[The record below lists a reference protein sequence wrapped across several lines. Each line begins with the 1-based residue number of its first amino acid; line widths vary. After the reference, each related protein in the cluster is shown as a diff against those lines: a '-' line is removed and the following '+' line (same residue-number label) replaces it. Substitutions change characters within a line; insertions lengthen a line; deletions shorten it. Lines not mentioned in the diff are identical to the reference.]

1 MMMPLGGT
9 GSGEATHYY
18 RLFLYKLHLVLT
30 SETGRL
36 LVVSHS
42 ADAQDEQTLQEE
54 QTHRYL
60 YLHPLLKQK
69 PSQVRGKA
77 TQDIHLEHQ

>member
-1 MMMPLGGT
+1 MMTPLGGT

-30 SETGRL
+30 SETRRL
-36 LVVSHS
+36 LAVSHG
-42 ADAQDEQTLQEE
+42 ADVQDEQTLQEE
-54 QTHRYL
+54 QTHWYL

-69 PSQVRGKA
+69 P
-77 TQDIHLEHQ
+77 